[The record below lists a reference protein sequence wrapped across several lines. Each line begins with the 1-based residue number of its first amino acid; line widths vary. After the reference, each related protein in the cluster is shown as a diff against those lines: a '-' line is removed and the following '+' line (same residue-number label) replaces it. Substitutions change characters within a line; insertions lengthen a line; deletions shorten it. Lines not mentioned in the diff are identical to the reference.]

1 MLAPPV
7 FSFAFRAKNDSRAS
21 IPAIAV
27 PRPAEPGWRCPI
39 VTAPCRMPAS
49 GVELPVSPGRR
60 NLCTGSPHVSLW
72 ETCPLI
78 PLRCRRRPGHVLGAR
93 QLQASGV
100 PCVSGVTVMHILK
113 LSLLIDA
120 LTGVGFGTGRWAWL
134 AVPTGSTKEG
144 NVSVSGRQ
152 WGQTVPR
159 AFSKATGWPQTDAPA
174 ITLPGPR
181 SPAEEGVTAQ
191 RGRGAGCPS
200 EAGTGPWKPGQAML
214 QAPPP
219 STDSAFV
226 HTANLPA
233 WWPGGL
239 VSGMVEDSVA
249 RMFRPILRP
258 HH

>member
-1 MLAPPV
+1 MPHCDGTLQNACKSGETACVSRKEESLYRKPTCFPLGDIPIDTLEVPPE
-7 FSFAFRAKNDSRAS
+7 A
-21 IPAIAV
+21 
-27 PRPAEPGWRCPI
+27 W
-39 VTAPCRMPAS
+39 
-49 GVELPVSPGRR
+49 
-60 NLCTGSPHVSLW
+60 
-72 ETCPLI
+72 
-78 PLRCRRRPGHVLGAR
+78 VLGAR

-120 LTGVGFGTGRWAWL
+120 LTGVGFGTGRCAWL
-134 AVPTGSTKEG
+134 AMPTGSTKEG
-144 NVSVSGRQ
+144 NVGVSGRQ

-181 SPAEEGVTAQ
+181 SPAEGGVTAQ

-200 EAGTGPWKPGQAML
+200 EAGTGPWKPGQAMP
-214 QAPPP
+214 QAPLP
-219 STDSAFV
+219 STDSACV
-226 HTANLPA
+226 HTATLPA